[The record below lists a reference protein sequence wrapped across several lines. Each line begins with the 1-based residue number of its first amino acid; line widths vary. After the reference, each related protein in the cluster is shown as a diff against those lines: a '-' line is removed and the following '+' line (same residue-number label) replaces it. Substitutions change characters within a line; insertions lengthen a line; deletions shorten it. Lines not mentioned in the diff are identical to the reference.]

1 MMNQLDARKEGFL
14 LDTTV
19 GKGLLIVGG
28 MVSSAV
34 TGWGVMAVM
43 EYLTKLSF
51 Q

>member
-1 MMNQLDARKEGFL
+1 MNQLDARKEGFL
-14 LDTTV
+14 LDTAV